1 MVNHNIQVGK
11 QGEAEA
17 VRLLQGQ
24 GYRIR
29 KTNYRTRAGEVDI
42 IARQGDTLCFIE
54 VKARSGERFGQPAEA
69 VSRFKQGQISKAALH
84 FLKTHDC
91 LDKKARFD
99 VVSIV
104 YHGAT
109 PQLDIL
115 KNAFELDQRYTY

>member
-1 MVNHNIQVGK
+1 VVNHNIQVGK
-11 QGEAEA
+11 QGETEA

-24 GYRIR
+24 GYHIL

-42 IARQGDTLCFIE
+42 IARQGDTVCFIE
-54 VKARSGERFGQPAEA
+54 VKARSGQRFGQPSEA

-104 YHGAT
+104 YRDGT
-109 PQLDIL
+109 PQLAIL
-115 KNAFELDQRYTY
+115 KDAFELDRRYTY